1 MKKEEEKKKQKRK
14 KEEDEGKGLTSQQFG
29 HWPREKK
36 EPTR

>member
-1 MKKEEEKKKQKRK
+1 MKKEEKKRNRKEKKG
-14 KEEDEGKGLTSQQFG
+14 EDEGKGLTSQQFG